1 MFLIIYL
8 VFQFFWTNSHCQSL
22 PSIELRKCCKNNEVL
37 DSSNNYQCV
46 PRELDQDQEFT
57 VNVSDFADDG
67 QTSSSHSLNLKFA
80 ENISLSC
87 NQYHQIYFQFE
98 IWKFGVPNEENIYL
112 INVYNNDPQYY
123 NPEDFCV
130 DFARNYQ
137 NSEEILI
144 AQQCLPCPEDK
155 PCVNFCCAENEVN
168 RDINGTSMCKES
180 NKAEDVTKIY
190 TQSDNYTYVH
200 TDFQCDGGETYLW
213 PRYHWK
219 FTPNGTIINGDPF
232 ELNNYCIE
240 QTANMAM
247 TCRNKS
253 TSDHIRST
261 AKLIVMSI
269 SIVCIV
275 IIIICNCASDELRNN
290 HVTAIKIPFFFF
302 LALSFLIVVVRNKH
316 HASLVTNT
324 SGCIITGLL
333 LQFSALSIFFW
344 LTCLSVDVYLRFRK
358 IHDFRAT
365 EVSRN
370 HLYYS
375 VSILSPAIITIVTMI
390 LQFVADQD
398 EAGYIHPRSDNRQ

>member
-1 MFLIIYL
+1 M
-8 VFQFFWTNSHCQSL
+8 
-22 PSIELRKCCKNNEVL
+22 P
-37 DSSNNYQCV
+37 D
-46 PRELDQDQEFT
+46 
-57 VNVSDFADDG
+57 
-67 QTSSSHSLNLKFA
+67 
-80 ENISLSC
+80 
-87 NQYHQIYFQFE
+87 
-98 IWKFGVPNEENIYL
+98 EENIYL
-112 INVYNNDPQYY
+112 INVYNNDPQFY

-130 DFARNYQ
+130 DFSRNDQ
-137 NSEEILI
+137 NSKEVLI

-155 PCVNFCCAENEVN
+155 PCVNYCCAENDVKIDN
-168 RDINGTSMCKES
+168 MCKEA
-180 NKAEDVTKIY
+180 NKTEDVTKIY

-213 PRYHWK
+213 PRNHWK
-219 FTPNGTIINGDPF
+219 FTPNGTIINDNPY

-253 TSDHIRST
+253 PSDHIRST

-275 IIIICNCASDELRNN
+275 IIIVCNCASDELRNN

-375 VSILSPAIITIVTMI
+375 VSILGPAIITIVTMI

-398 EAGYIHPRSDNRQ
+398 EAAYIHPR